1 MSAEKIY
8 TIPIN
13 EAFDKGDGCPLCAVK
28 KKVDADETERI
39 IGAAMM
45 EPDVRISTNAQGF
58 CPGHL
63 EKLMGAGSRLSLAL
77 TLKTHLE
84 ALQKSVYSKPALG
97 GYDPKK
103 QAAKLEKVCS
113 SCYVCQR
120 VNDFMKH
127 TVDAFVYMWQY
138 DSGFLKKAM
147 AQPFYCLEHTK
158 KLMSSAA
165 AQLNKKDA
173 QAFAKAFCEH
183 NEQYLKTL
191 IEDVDWFCKRFD
203 YRYKDA
209 DAKNSK
215 DSIERAAKFLN
226 K

>member
-13 EAFDKGDGCPLCAVK
+13 QAFEKGKGCPLCDVK
-28 KKVDADETERI
+28 AKIDKDETERI
-39 IGAAMM
+39 NGAAMM
-45 EPDVRISTNAQGF
+45 EPDVRIATNAQGF
-58 CPGHL
+58 CHYHL
-63 EKLMGAGSRLSLAL
+63 EQLMGAGSRLSLAL
-77 TLKTHLE
+77 TLETHLE
-84 ALQKSVYSKPALG
+84 SILKSVYSKPALG

-103 QAAKLEKVCS
+103 QAAKLEKLCT

-127 TVDAFVYMWQY
+127 TVDAFVYMWHS
-138 DSGFLKKAM
+138 DSGFAQKAM
-147 AQPFYCLEHTK
+147 SQPFYCLEHTK
-158 KLMSSAA
+158 SLIQSAG
-165 AQLNKKDA
+165 AQLSKKDA
-173 QAFAKAFCEH
+173 AAFTKEFIEH
-183 NEQYLKTL
+183 NGQYLKTL

-209 DAKNSK
+209 DPKNSK
-215 DSIERAAKFLN
+215 DSIERTAAFIK